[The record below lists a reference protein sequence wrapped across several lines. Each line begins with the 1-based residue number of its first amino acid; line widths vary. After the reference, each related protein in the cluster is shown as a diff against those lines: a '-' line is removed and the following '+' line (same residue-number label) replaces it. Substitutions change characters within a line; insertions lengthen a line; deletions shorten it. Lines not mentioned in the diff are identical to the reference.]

1 MTIRENILICNSL
14 HCFNSMKWIYLP
26 NSYQYTQIFNVK
38 KHIFANTT
46 TIVDDSRLLKYY

>member
-1 MTIRENILICNSL
+1 
-14 HCFNSMKWIYLP
+14 MKWIYLP